1 MLSCQDTEDTRY
13 QPQQHTKHM
22 LDGFK
27 ILSQA
32 NVEILKRC
40 RISKRRQCFINQFLH
55 RGELGGGGR
64 QTTKKT
70 QKNQKNKA
78 AFRLLPVYYLLGH
91 GFVATVL
98 FCFSS
103 LFHRLEVEQRC
114 NFSIAISS
122 KRDRSCSILLIYFF
136 NLSFITPV
144 KISWL

>member
-55 RGELGGGGR
+55 RGELGGGGGA
-64 QTTKKT
+64 TNKKKTKKIKKT
-70 QKNQKNKA
+70 KPLSD
-78 AFRLLPVYYLLGH
+78 FCLYITYLDMGLLPLSSFAFLPSSTGLRLNRGVTSALPYPAN
-91 GFVATVL
+91 VTAAVP
-98 FCFSS
+98 FSS
-103 LFHRLEVEQRC
+103 
-114 NFSIAISS
+114 SISS
-122 KRDRSCSILLIYFF
+122 
-136 NLSFITPV
+136 
-144 KISWL
+144 ISAS